1 MKKTFE
7 RIVELV
13 RESCDPDE
21 VLLFGSFA
29 KGSAT
34 LHSDIDIMVVGE
46 FGGSRR
52 SVSNAVA
59 DSLRRMPIKV
69 DVLLLSPAELTKAR
83 AEPHSFLGSSLMSAK
98 SLYKK
103 AA

>member
-13 RESCDPDE
+13 REGCDPDE
-21 VLLFGSFA
+21 ILLFGSFA

-34 LHSDIDIMVVGE
+34 LQSDIDIMVVGD
-46 FGGSRR
+46 FGNARR
-52 SVSNAVA
+52 SVASAVTA
-59 DSLRRMPIKV
+59 NMLRMPIKV

-83 AEPHSFLGSSLMSAK
+83 GEPHSFLGSSLMSAK
-98 SLYKK
+98 RLYKK
-103 AA
+103 TA